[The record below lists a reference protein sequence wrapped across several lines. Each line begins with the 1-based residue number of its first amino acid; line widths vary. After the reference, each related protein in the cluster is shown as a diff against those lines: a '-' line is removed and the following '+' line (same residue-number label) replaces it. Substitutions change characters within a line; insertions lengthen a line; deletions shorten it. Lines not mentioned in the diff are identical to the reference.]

1 MYVCMYILFIP
12 LSAVVPVVVT
22 GFDGKVSP
30 YVVVSVVE
38 FAIDF
43 VALVLAEIVFCAGF
57 SGTNCVELP
66 PSALDICGVMG
77 ENIVL
82 VVVWVDVEPLV
93 MVSAVVSAVAIGVGL
108 VTCTYKNRKIK
119 HNTFRTNFNSW

>member
-43 VALVLAEIVFCAGF
+43 VTLVLAVIVFCAGF

-66 PSALDICGVMG
+66 PSALDICGVMA
-77 ENIVL
+77 ESIV